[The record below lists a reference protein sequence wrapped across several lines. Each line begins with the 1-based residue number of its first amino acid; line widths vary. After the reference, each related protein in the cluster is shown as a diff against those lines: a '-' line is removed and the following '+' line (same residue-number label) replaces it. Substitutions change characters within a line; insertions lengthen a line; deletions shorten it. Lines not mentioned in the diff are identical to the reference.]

1 MKELVQKKGKEF
13 RKYAFGKYGL
23 NAETL
28 VLDCHQS
35 KFIKYED
42 IGFNETITKKSPSI
56 YKILLVVSLFFNLI
70 LIFLILALVVGEIY
84 SKPAILI
91 FSGII
96 FVVLSIFLIKS
107 LLTSSVEKQIT
118 GPAKIEFNY
127 EKRDREKVDTF
138 IANLNKQQRDY
149 MRKKYMRIDQLI
161 PAEQQSKVFLW
172 LFNRNFITYSELEVL
187 LEETE
192 KLRNSKEK

>member
-70 LIFLILALVVGEIY
+70 LIFLILALVVGGNLFQTGNTY
-84 SKPAILI
+84 I
-91 FSGII
+91 FRNHICCFI
-96 FVVLSIFLIKS
+96 NIPDKNPIDFQRRK
-107 LLTSSVEKQIT
+107 TNNR
-118 GPAKIEFNY
+118 A
-127 EKRDREKVDTF
+127 RE
-138 IANLNKQQRDY
+138 N
-149 MRKKYMRIDQLI
+149 
-161 PAEQQSKVFLW
+161 
-172 LFNRNFITYSELEVL
+172 
-187 LEETE
+187 
-192 KLRNSKEK
+192 

>member
-1 MKELVQKKGKEF
+1 M
-13 RKYAFGKYGL
+13 
-23 NAETL
+23 
-28 VLDCHQS
+28 
-35 KFIKYED
+35 
-42 IGFNETITKKSPSI
+42 
-56 YKILLVVSLFFNLI
+56 
-70 LIFLILALVVGEIY
+70 
-84 SKPAILI
+84 
-91 FSGII
+91 
-96 FVVLSIFLIKS
+96 
-107 LLTSSVEKQIT
+107 TSSVEKQIT

-138 IANLNKQQRDY
+138 IANLNEQQRDY

-172 LFNRNFITYSELEVL
+172 LFNRNFITHSELEVL